1 LFAFAKVCFFLNQ
14 WYYLDSLFFLYI
26 CIMNHNRN
34 TILRPNII
42 KEIAY
47 SLNVGSTCY
56 VHKGTHEVTTI
67 NSAVARE
74 AEEQEAADSLQET
87 IEHMEAKTD
96 LYLKIEQ
103 MPSQTQ
109 IQMMRDFIEE
119 IPEPELGRELTNALN
134 RKNPIRNFTQV
145 INSNEGLGQHWHN
158 FKMEE
163 YQRWVSNF
171 IIDAYN
177 Y

>member
-1 LFAFAKVCFFLNQ
+1 
-14 WYYLDSLFFLYI
+14 
-26 CIMNHNRN
+26 MNHNRN
-34 TILRPNII
+34 TILRPNVI
-42 KEIAY
+42 KEIAQH
-47 SLNVGSTCY
+47 LDGGATCY

-67 NSAVARE
+67 SGTK
-74 AEEQEAADSLQET
+74 EQEVEDPEAAELLQET
-87 IEHMEAKTD
+87 IEYMEAKSE

-103 MPSQTQ
+103 IPSKDQ

-119 IPEPELGRELTNALN
+119 IPEPELSRELTNALN